1 MADPATP
8 VPVETAVP
16 ERDHRSRVL
25 KGGSIITGIRNS
37 EIGCMLRNQHENGA
51 ELKIPVEAR
60 IPDKFL
66 LYVPLDGTSYR
77 CEVRWRRN
85 DRMGVKFTGLEPK
98 PKLHYG

>member
-1 MADPATP
+1 MADPANTFQA
-8 VPVETAVP
+8 ETP

-25 KGGSIITGIRNS
+25 KGGTIITGLKDS

-51 ELKIPVEAR
+51 ELKIPVEAS
-60 IPDKFL
+60 IPDQFL
-66 LYVPLDGTSYR
+66 LYVPLDRTSYR

-85 DRMGVKFTGLEPK
+85 DRMGVKFIGREPK